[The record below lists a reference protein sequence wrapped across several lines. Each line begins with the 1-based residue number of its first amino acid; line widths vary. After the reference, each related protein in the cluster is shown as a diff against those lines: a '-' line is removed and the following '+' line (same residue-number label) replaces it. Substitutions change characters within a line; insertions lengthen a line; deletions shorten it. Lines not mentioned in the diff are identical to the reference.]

1 MAKQVIQADGTRIIE
16 NEKAFSWKSFILQWE
31 WLLLLLLVIVNV
43 LNVSISP
50 NYANT
55 NNIMNAMR
63 DFLDKAI
70 VVFPMALVIL
80 LGEIDISVASTMAL
94 SSVIMGMAYQAGV
107 PMEFAIVIALAVG
120 AICGFINGIIL
131 VKFPELSS
139 MIVTLSTMII
149 FRGIASIL
157 LETASVG
164 GFPTWYKSL
173 GWGKVGPI
181 PIILIFV
188 IIEALFF
195 IYLVHYTKFGRRTY
209 AMGNSVVVSKFS
221 GIKTDRIKLI
231 IFTVTGLL
239 AAVAAVF
246 LASKMGS
253 VRPDVAKGYELDII
267 AMVVLGGVST
277 SGGKGNILGCILSI
291 LVIGFLR
298 YGLGLVNVT
307 SQIIMIIIGTLLI
320 IAVAIPN
327 FKSGFGNIKW
337 IKDLK
342 SNNKN
347 SNNNT
352 NSVKQ

>member
-1 MAKQVIQADGTRIIE
+1 MAGQVMQADGTRIIE
-16 NEKAFSWKSFILQWE
+16 KERAFSFKRFIFQWE
-31 WLLLLLLVIVNV
+31 WLLLVMLIAVNIA
-43 LNVSISP
+43 NVSISP

-55 NNIMNAMR
+55 NSIMNAMR

-94 SSVIMGMAYQAGV
+94 SSVVMGMAYQAGV
-107 PMEFAIVIALAVG
+107 PMAGAIIIALLIGIV
-120 AICGFINGIIL
+120 CGFINGIIL

-139 MIVTLSTMII
+139 MIVTLATQII

-157 LETASVG
+157 LETNSVN
-164 GFPTWYKSL
+164 GFPNWYKSL
-173 GWGKVGPI
+173 AWGKIGPI

-195 IYLVHYTKFGRRTY
+195 IYLVHFTKFGRRTY
-209 AMGNSVVVSKFS
+209 AMGNSITVSKFS
-221 GIKTDRIKLI
+221 GIKTNRIKLI

-239 AAVAAVF
+239 SAVAAVF

-267 AMVVLGGVST
+267 AMVVLGGVS
-277 SGGKGNILGCILSI
+277 SAGGKGNILGCILSI
-291 LVIGFLR
+291 LIIGFLR

-307 SQIIMIIIGTLLI
+307 SQVIMIIVGSLLI

-327 FKSGFGNIKW
+327 LKSSFGQAKW
-337 IKDLK
+337 IKNLSNSIK
-342 SNNKN
+342 SA
-347 SNNNT
+347 NT
-352 NSVKQ
+352 QR

>member
-1 MAKQVIQADGTRIIE
+1 MAGQVVQADGTRIIE
-16 NEKAFSWKSFILQWE
+16 KDKVFKWKSFFLKWE
-31 WLLLLLLVIVNV
+31 WMLLIMLVVVNIA
-43 LNVSISP
+43 NISASP

-107 PMEFAIVIALAVG
+107 PMGVAIVIALLVG
-120 AICGFINGIIL
+120 TACGFVNGIIL

-139 MIVTLSTMII
+139 MIVTLATQII

-157 LETASVG
+157 LQTNSVG
-164 GFPTWYKSL
+164 GFPDWYNNL
-173 GWGKVGPI
+173 GWGKVGVI
-181 PIILIFV
+181 PIILIFTA
-188 IIEALFF
+188 IEAVFF
-195 IYLVHYTKFGRRTY
+195 IYLVHFTKFGRRTY

-221 GIKTDRIKLI
+221 GIKTNHVKLI

-239 AAVAAVF
+239 AAVAAIF

-267 AMVVLGGVST
+267 AMVVLGGIS
-277 SGGKGNILGCILSI
+277 SAGGKGNIAGCILSI

-298 YGLGLVNVT
+298 YGLGLVNIT
-307 SQIIMIIIGTLLI
+307 SQVIMIIVGALLI

-327 FKSGFGNIKW
+327 LKSSFGQARWIKNLSNNIK
-337 IKDLK
+337 
-342 SNNKN
+342 NV
-347 SNNNT
+347 T
-352 NSVKQ
+352 TQR

>member
-1 MAKQVIQADGTRIIE
+1 MAKQVVQADGTRIIE
-16 NEKAFSWKSFILQWE
+16 KERAFSWKRFIFQWE
-31 WLLLLLLVIVNV
+31 WLLVLMLLIVNIT
-43 LNVSISP
+43 NISISP

-70 VVFPMALVIL
+70 VVFPMALIIL

-94 SSVIMGMAYQAGV
+94 SSVVMGMAYQAGV
-107 PMEFAIVIALAVG
+107 PMEFAIIIALLVG
-120 AICGFINGIIL
+120 AACGFVNGIIL

-139 MIVTLSTMII
+139 MIVTLATMII

-157 LETASVG
+157 LQTNSVG

-173 GWGKVGPI
+173 GWGKVGPV

-188 IIEALFF
+188 IIEAIFF

-221 GIKTDRIKLI
+221 GIKTNHIKLI
-231 IFTVTGLL
+231 IFTITGIL
-239 AAVAAVF
+239 AAAAAVF

-267 AMVVLGGVST
+267 AMVVLGGVS
-277 SGGKGNILGCILSI
+277 SAGGKGNILGCILSI

-307 SQIIMIIIGTLLI
+307 SQVIMIIVGALLI

-327 FKSGFGNIKW
+327 LKSSFGQAKW
-337 IKDLK
+337 IKNL
-342 SNNKN
+342 SNNIKN
-347 SNNNT
+347 VNT
-352 NSVKQ
+352 QR

>member
-1 MAKQVIQADGTRIIE
+1 MARQVVQADGTRIIE
-16 NEKAFSWKSFILQWE
+16 NERAFSWKTFMFQWE
-31 WLLLLLLVIVNV
+31 WLLLLMLVIVNII
-43 LNVSISP
+43 NVSISP

-70 VVFPMALVIL
+70 VVFPMALIIL
-80 LGEIDISVASTMAL
+80 LGEIDISVASIMAL
-94 SSVIMGMAYQAGV
+94 SSVVMGMAYQAGV
-107 PMEFAIVIALAVG
+107 PMEFAILIALVVG
-120 AICGFINGIIL
+120 AICGLVNGLIL

-157 LETASVG
+157 LQTNSVG
-164 GFPTWYKSL
+164 GFPTWFKSF

-181 PIILIFV
+181 PIILVFV
-188 IIEALFF
+188 IIEAIFF

-209 AMGNSVVVSKFS
+209 AMGSSVVASKFS
-221 GIKTDRIKLI
+221 GIKTNRIKLI
-231 IFTVTGLL
+231 IFTITGLL

-277 SGGKGNILGCILSI
+277 SGGKGKILGCILSI

-307 SQIIMIIIGTLLI
+307 SQVIMIIVGALLI

-327 FKSGFGNIKW
+327 FKSGFGKIKW
-337 IKDLK
+337 IKDLSSGK
-342 SNNKN
+342 K
-347 SNNNT
+347 
-352 NSVKQ
+352 